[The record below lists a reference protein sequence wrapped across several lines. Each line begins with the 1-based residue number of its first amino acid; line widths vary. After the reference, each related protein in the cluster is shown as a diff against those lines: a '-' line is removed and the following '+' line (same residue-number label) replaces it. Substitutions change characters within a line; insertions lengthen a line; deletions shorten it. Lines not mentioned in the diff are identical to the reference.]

1 MRPSS
6 MPSNQPAFPNDMKI
20 ILNGKDHPLDTVINV
35 ETLLASIGLAGKP
48 VIVELNKK
56 ALFPREY
63 ADSNLQDNDQLE
75 IITIAAG
82 G

>member
-1 MRPSS
+1 
-6 MPSNQPAFPNDMKI
+6 MPDMTI
-20 ILNGKDHPLDTVINV
+20 QLNGNNHDLTAPINI
-35 ETLLASIGLAGKP
+35 EALLTSMGLGEKP
-48 VIVELNKK
+48 VVVELNQH

-63 ADSNLQDNDQLE
+63 AETIVNDGDNVE

>member
-1 MRPSS
+1 MTI
-6 MPSNQPAFPNDMKI
+6 Q
-20 ILNGKDHPLDTVINV
+20 LNGKTHQLDASVSIRN
-35 ETLLASIGLAGKP
+35 LLESIGLGGKP
-48 VIVELNKK
+48 VVVELNQK

-63 ADSNLQDNDQLE
+63 QQTMLENDDRVE

>member
-1 MRPSS
+1 MKPSS

-20 ILNGKDHPLDTVINV
+20 ILNGKDHPLDKVINV
-35 ETLLASIGLAGKP
+35 ETLLTSIGLAGKP

-63 ADSNLQDNDQLE
+63 ADSDLQDNDQLE

>member
-6 MPSNQPAFPNDMKI
+6 TPSNQPAFPNDMKI
-20 ILNGKDHPLDTVINV
+20 ILNGKDHPLDKVINV